1 MPASSTC
8 VAINKGLRLWLLAMP
23 SVLLRMYKLAF
34 FFYLS
39 RPREEVNSAF
49 TTTEK

>member
-8 VAINKGLRLWLLAMP
+8 VAISKGLRLWLLTMP
-23 SVLLRMYKLAF
+23 SVLRMYKLAF
-34 FFYLS
+34 CYLS
-39 RPREEVNSAF
+39 RPHEEVNSAF